1 MSTNRPRTSSQ
12 RTTARKGRRKP
23 QNRPVPEM
31 LLELAYRLHATKV
44 VVRAPSTCDPAATV
58 CQ

>member
-1 MSTNRPRTSSQ
+1 MAANRTQASSQ
-12 RTTARKGRRKP
+12 RGGARKNRRKP

-44 VVRAPSTCDPAATV
+44 VRRGSVNSH
-58 CQ
+58 

>member
-1 MSTNRPRTSSQ
+1 
-12 RTTARKGRRKP
+12 
-23 QNRPVPEM
+23 M